1 MKKNYKYILDKTSK
15 KHICPN
21 CNKKTLVRFIDTL
34 TGNYLNTIDGRCD
47 RETKCG
53 YFKKPES
60 NQIVTQKNQCI
71 IEQVKPSYHNN
82 YLIKKLGCNYKN
94 NHFVSYLLKHF
105 APIDV
110 KQAIKKYFMGTSN
123 HWAGAT
129 VFWQIDQNMNIKAG
143 KIMLY
148 DCNTGKRVKQPY
160 NHISWMHKKLKLNQF
175 VLQQCL
181 FGLHNLCDYDT
192 SNTLCVVESEK
203 TAIIMSIIMPSNL
216 WLATGSKSGFKE
228 EFLQP
233 IKDYN
238 IVAYPD
244 KSEFS
249 NWDSRSKILNRKGFN
264 IRCSNLLEN
273 KNLKEGSDLVD
284 LFLKEEIHVDVC

>member
-1 MKKNYKYILDKTSK
+1 MKYKYQLDKTSK
-15 KHICPN
+15 KYVCPN
-21 CNKKTLVRFIDTL
+21 CNKKTFVRFVDTL

-60 NQIVTQKNQCI
+60 NQIVTQKYECNTK
-71 IEQVKPSYHNN
+71 QVKPSYHKNF
-82 YLIKKLGCNYKN
+82 LLKKFGCNYKN
-94 NHFVSYLLKHF
+94 NHFVSHLLKHF

-110 KQAIKKYFMGTSN
+110 KQVIKKYFIGTSN

-129 VFWQIDQNMNIKAG
+129 VFWQIDQNINIKAG

-148 DCNTGKRVKQPY
+148 DCNTGNRVKQPH

-203 TAIIMSIIMPSNL
+203 TAIIMSIIIPSNL

-228 EFLQP
+228 ELLKP
-233 IKDYN
+233 IKNYN
-238 IVAYPD
+238 IIAYPD
-244 KSEFS
+244 KSEFNS
-249 NWDSRSKILNRKGFN
+249 WNKRAEELIKKGYR

-273 KNLKEGSDLVD
+273 LTVDNGYDLAD
-284 LFLKEEIHVDVC
+284 YLMKGTA

>member
-1 MKKNYKYILDKTSK
+1 MKYKYQLDKTSK
-15 KHICPN
+15 KYVCPN
-21 CNKKTLVRFIDTL
+21 CNKKTFVRFVDVV
-34 TGNYLNTIDGRCD
+34 TGCYLNAIDGRCD

-60 NQIVTQKNQCI
+60 IQVVTQQFECI
-71 IEQVKPSYHNN
+71 TKQVKPSYHKNH
-82 YLIKKLGCNYKN
+82 LIKRFGCNYNN

-110 KQAIKKYFMGTSN
+110 KQAIKKYFIGTSN
-123 HWAGAT
+123 QWAGAT
-129 VFWQIDQNMNIKAG
+129 VFWQIDQYMKIKAG

-148 DCNTGKRVKQPY
+148 NCNTGKRVKQPY

-192 SNTLCVVESEK
+192 SNTLCIVESEK
-203 TAIIMSIIMPSNL
+203 TAILMSIIMPSNL

-228 EFLQP
+228 ELLKP

-238 IVAYPD
+238 IITYPD
-244 KSEFS
+244 KSEFEG
-249 NWDSRSKILNRKGFN
+249 WKEKTIFLKKIGFN
-264 IRCSNLLEN
+264 IICSNLLEN
-273 KNLKEGSDLVD
+273 FNLEEGADLVD
-284 LFLKEEIHVDVC
+284 FINIRLT

>member
-1 MKKNYKYILDKTSK
+1 MKYKYQLDKTSK
-15 KHICPN
+15 KYVCPN
-21 CNKKTLVRFIDTL
+21 CNKKTFVRFVDTL

-60 NQIVTQKNQCI
+60 NQIVIQKYDSNTK
-71 IEQVKPSYHNN
+71 QVKPSYHKNF
-82 YLIKKLGCNYKN
+82 LIKKFGCNYKN

-110 KQAIKKYFMGTSN
+110 KQVIKKYFIGTSN
-123 HWAGAT
+123 HWVGAT
-129 VFWQIDQNMNIKAG
+129 VFWQIDQNINIKAG

-148 DCNTGKRVKQPY
+148 DCNTGNRVKQPH

-203 TAIIMSIIMPSNL
+203 TAIIMSIIIPSNL

-228 EFLQP
+228 ELLKP
-233 IKDYN
+233 IKNYK
-238 IVAYPD
+238 IIAYPD
-244 KSEFS
+244 KSEFNS
-249 NWDSRSKILNRKGFN
+249 WNKRAEELIKKGYR

-273 KNLKEGSDLVD
+273 LTVDNGYDLAD
-284 LFLKEEIHVDVC
+284 YLMKRTA

>member
-1 MKKNYKYILDKTSK
+1 MKYKYQLDKTSK
-15 KHICPN
+15 KYVCPN
-21 CNKKTLVRFIDTL
+21 CKKKTFVRFVDAV
-34 TGNYLNTIDGRCD
+34 TGNYLNTVDGRCD

-60 NQIVTQKNQCI
+60 NQVVTQKDKCI
-71 IEQVKPSYHNN
+71 TTQVKPSYHKNH
-82 YLIKKLGCNYKN
+82 LIKRFGCNYNN

-110 KQAIKKYFMGTSN
+110 KQAIKKYFIGTSN

-129 VFWQIDQNMNIKAG
+129 VFWQIDQYMKIKAG

-148 DCNTGKRVKQPY
+148 NCNTGKRVKQPY

-181 FGLHNLCDYDT
+181 FGLHNLCDYNT

-203 TAIIMSIIMPSNL
+203 TAILMSIIIPSNL

-228 EFLQP
+228 ELLKP
-233 IKDYN
+233 IKNYN
-238 IVAYPD
+238 IIAYPD
-244 KSEFS
+244 KSEF
-249 NWDSRSKILNRKGFN
+249 DSWNKKADGLIKKGYS
-264 IRCSNLLEN
+264 IMCSDLLEKLTVDN
-273 KNLKEGSDLVD
+273 GYDLAD
-284 LFLKEEIHVDVC
+284 YFLET

>member
-1 MKKNYKYILDKTSK
+1 MKYKYQLDKTSK
-15 KHICPN
+15 KYVCPN
-21 CNKKTLVRFIDTL
+21 CNKKTFVRFVDTV
-34 TGNYLNTIDGRCD
+34 TGNYLNTVDGRCD

-60 NQIVTQKNQCI
+60 NQVVTQKDKCI
-71 IEQVKPSYHNN
+71 TTQVKPSYHKNH
-82 YLIKKLGCNYKN
+82 LIKRLGCNYNN

-110 KQAIKKYFMGTSN
+110 RQAIKKYFIGTSN

-129 VFWQIDQNMNIKAG
+129 VFWQIDQYMKIKAG

-148 DCNTGKRVKQPY
+148 NCNTGKRVKQPY
-160 NHISWMHKKLKLNQF
+160 NHITWMHKKLKLNQF

-181 FGLHNLCDYDT
+181 FGLHNLCDYNT

-203 TAIIMSIIMPSNL
+203 TAILMSIIIPSNL

-228 EFLQP
+228 ELLKP
-233 IKDYN
+233 IKNYN
-238 IVAYPD
+238 IIAYPD
-244 KSEFS
+244 KSEFD
-249 NWDSRSKILNRKGFN
+249 NWNKKASILNQKGYS
-264 IRCSNLLEN
+264 IVCSKLLEDYN
-273 KNLKEGSDLVD
+273 VKQGTDLVD
-284 LFLKEEIHVDVC
+284 FVSG